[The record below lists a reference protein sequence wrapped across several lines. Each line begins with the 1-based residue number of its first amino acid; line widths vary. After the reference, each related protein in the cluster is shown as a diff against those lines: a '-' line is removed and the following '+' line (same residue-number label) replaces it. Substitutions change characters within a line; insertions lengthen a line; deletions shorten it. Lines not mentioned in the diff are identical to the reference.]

1 MNPEYRSDEAGG
13 FLQPI
18 MPSSNANSPS
28 NSSILPQPR
37 STPLK
42 PGSSKES
49 SLINYVDQRLLDI
62 SRRYELRSNPIANK
76 QPTSNTEDKG
86 YKDFGVVAT
95 DLDSL
100 IDVVWV
106 SGSRLSHTIE
116 CAMAECRNADHGA
129 SASLQIPYFL
139 TIALALSTYIISFPF
154 FPQPTFKILRKL
166 DVVFASL
173 LRGAH
178 VQTGATLPGFNNGQG
193 RVRTT
198 EQVRIKG
205 LVERTRVAVVEVAG
219 KDERMMMDLGSM
231 DLGNARRIIETEDD
245 FTTDGSETMDEST
258 NDGETTSGFN
268 TEEGSRNWEMDVA
281 RVYERTIVQLG
292 LSLNSFGVGEFD

>member
-1 MNPEYRSDEAGG
+1 
-13 FLQPI
+13 
-18 MPSSNANSPS
+18 
-28 NSSILPQPR
+28 
-37 STPLK
+37 
-42 PGSSKES
+42 
-49 SLINYVDQRLLDI
+49 
-62 SRRYELRSNPIANK
+62 
-76 QPTSNTEDKG
+76 
-86 YKDFGVVAT
+86 
-95 DLDSL
+95 
-100 IDVVWV
+100 
-106 SGSRLSHTIE
+106 
-116 CAMAECRNADHGA
+116 MAL

-166 DVVFASL
+166 DVIFASL

-205 LVERTRVAVVEVAG
+205 LVGRTRVAVVEVAG

-231 DLGNARRIIETEDD
+231 DLDVARRIIETEDD
-245 FTTDGSETMDEST
+245 FTTDGNETMDEST
-258 NDGETTSGFN
+258 NDSETTSGFN
-268 TEEGSRNWEMDVA
+268 TEEGSGNWEMDVA
-281 RVYERTIVQLG
+281 RVYERTIVELG